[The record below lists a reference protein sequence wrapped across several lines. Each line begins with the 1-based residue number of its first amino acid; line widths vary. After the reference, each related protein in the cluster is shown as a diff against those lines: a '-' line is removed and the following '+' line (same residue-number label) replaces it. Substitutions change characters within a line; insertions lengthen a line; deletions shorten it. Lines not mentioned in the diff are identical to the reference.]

1 MAAKNR
7 NISKMVKLA
16 ARLTIMVGSRM
27 RRTHASDISSTKT
40 ALSILLSV
48 SQLVFVSPL

>member
-1 MAAKNR
+1 
-7 NISKMVKLA
+7 MVKLA
-16 ARLTIMVGSRM
+16 ARFTMMAGSRM
-27 RRTHASDISSTKT
+27 THTQTSNISSTKT